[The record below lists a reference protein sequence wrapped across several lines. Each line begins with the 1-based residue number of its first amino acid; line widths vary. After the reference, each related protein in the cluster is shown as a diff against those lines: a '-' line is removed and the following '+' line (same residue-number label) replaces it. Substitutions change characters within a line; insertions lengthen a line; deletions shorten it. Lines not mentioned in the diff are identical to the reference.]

1 MIKKGCLLKSRAS
14 VARHV
19 RMFLFPK
26 EPKNAQTV
34 IAKNVYAALQVNWDT
49 LYIGNFGFTR
59 KTQLPIHIYS
69 RAFHLYF

>member
-26 EPKNAQTV
+26 QPKNAQAV
-34 IAKNVYAALQVNWDT
+34 IAKNVCAALQVNWSSFRQNT
-49 LYIGNFGFTR
+49 LEQARMQIEGFN
-59 KTQLPIHIYS
+59 
-69 RAFHLYF
+69 